1 MRDTAR
7 EKTGP
12 GIGTTN
18 QNHRGTTISRRVFTL
33 AAALAL
39 TGCENPVG
47 PGTVPLGAP
56 APDAVASAD
65 PSPASPTPTPGP
77 PGKEQIAAAFTG
89 QIPRAWG
96 MQLPGILTK
105 LPAGSTGIALTFD
118 CCGGPGGNAVDQ
130 DLIDVLQKTGTPAT
144 FFLNFRWIQANP
156 GAAKSLAENPL
167 FGIGNHGTRHV
178 PLSVT
183 GRSAYGIPGTASAA
197 EVYDEVMIN
206 QDALHTLTGRTAR
219 YFRPGT
225 AHLDDIAVRI
235 VQTLGLVPVSFTV
248 NGDGGATYPA
258 GVVSREVRKAKA
270 GDIVIAHAN
279 HPRGATAAGIAG
291 VLQTLHSAGTGPVP
305 PTDT

>member
-1 MRDTAR
+1 MSQQTKPPPGTAS
-7 EKTGP
+7 EKP
-12 GIGTTN
+12 
-18 QNHRGTTISRRVFTL
+18 RAVISRRAFTL

-47 PGTVPLGAP
+47 PGTAQPPSPAP
-56 APDAVASAD
+56 AADAVASSA
-65 PSPASPTPTPGP
+65 PSPVPPAPSPGP
-77 PGKEQIAAAFTG
+77 PGKEQIVAAFTG
-89 QIPRAWG
+89 QIPQAWG

-130 DLIDVLQKTGTPAT
+130 ALIDTLQKTGTPAT

-156 GAAKSLAENPL
+156 GTAKSLAENPL
-167 FGIGNHGTRHV
+167 FSIGNHGTRHV

-197 EVYDEVMIN
+197 EIYDEVMLN
-206 QDALHTLTGRTAR
+206 QDALHTLTGKTAR

-225 AHLDDIAVRI
+225 AHLDNIAVRI
-235 VQTLGLVPVSFTV
+235 VQTLGLVPVAFAI

-258 GVVSREVRKAKA
+258 SIVSREISKAKA

-291 VLQTLHSAGTGPVP
+291 ALQALHNAGTGPVP
-305 PTDT
+305 LTDT